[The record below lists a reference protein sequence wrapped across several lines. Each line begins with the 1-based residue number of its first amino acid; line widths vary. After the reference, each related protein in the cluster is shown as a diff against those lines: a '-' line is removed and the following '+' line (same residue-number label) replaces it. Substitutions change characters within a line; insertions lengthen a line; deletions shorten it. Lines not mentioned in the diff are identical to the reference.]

1 MARRA
6 YRLTDYA
13 LHSPESVLSEAVAR
27 MGSARTLTESV
38 RSEAGVLQSLRWS
51 QAERDLIR
59 LAAISRRVELT
70 HRNDC
75 CTGTKPNAA
84 RSPARGS

>member
-1 MARRA
+1 MARCA

-27 MGSARTLTESV
+27 MGCARTVRQSV
-38 RSEAGVLQSLRWS
+38 RSEQMTLQSARWS

-59 LAAISRRVELT
+59 LAAIARRVELT

-75 CTGTKPNAA
+75 CTVTEPEAA
-84 RSPARGS
+84 RSPAPGT